1 MVAAAK
7 SAGKRVSKSVDR
19 LVQGARPSYRP
30 RPHVLRALSPR
41 NTLSHRTSSRPA
53 HLSSVVAAPAP
64 VIKKKAKVVKAKASK
79 GKAAKGKASKGKAS
93 KGKAAKDDKPKVK
106 RAPGP
111 YMIFCKAERPKIVKA
126 NPSMAFGEVGKALG
140 AAWGK
145 LSDAQK
151 AKFKK

>member
-1 MVAAAK
+1 M
-7 SAGKRVSKSVDR
+7 
-19 LVQGARPSYRP
+19 
-30 RPHVLRALSPR
+30 
-41 NTLSHRTSSRPA
+41 
-53 HLSSVVAAPAP
+53 
-64 VIKKKAKVVKAKASK
+64 IKKKAKVVKAKASK
-79 GKAAKGKASKGKAS
+79 GKAAKGKASKGKAA
-93 KGKAAKDDKPKVK
+93 KGKDDKPKVK

-151 AKFKK
+151 AKFK

>member
-1 MVAAAK
+1 M
-7 SAGKRVSKSVDR
+7 
-19 LVQGARPSYRP
+19 
-30 RPHVLRALSPR
+30 
-41 NTLSHRTSSRPA
+41 
-53 HLSSVVAAPAP
+53 AAPAP
-64 VIKKKAKVVKAKASK
+64 EIKKKAKKPKAEKAKASK
-79 GKAAKGKASKGKAS
+79 GKGKASKGKA
-93 KGKAAKDDKPKVK
+93 GKKDDKVKVK

-151 AKFKK
+151 AKFKN

>member
-7 SAGKRVSKSVDR
+7 SAGKRSTKPVDR
-19 LVQGARPSYRP
+19 LVP
-30 RPHVLRALSPR
+30 
-41 NTLSHRTSSRPA
+41 
-53 HLSSVVAAPAP
+53 APAP
-64 VIKKKAKVVKAKASK
+64 EIKKKAKKPKAEKAKASK
-79 GKAAKGKASKGKAS
+79 GKGKASKGKA
-93 KGKAAKDDKPKVK
+93 GKKDVKVK
-106 RAPGP
+106 GAPGP

-151 AKFKK
+151 AKFKN